1 MEQITTF
8 VLGAISALGI
18 FGLGY
23 GIFTALKINKI
34 TKKQQEDINDL
45 YGAIKELPKIVDE
58 KFKDIDQTHHRRMDD
73 IVRELEEYFEDLHR
87 SVDKRFD
94 ETHRRIDE
102 LNSYTDSRFDK
113 QSDKAGNVISVVSE
127 ASMRNG
133 ERIERLEDLFKIQM
147 DQFAKVTL
155 NHSERLSDLETDKK
169 IQEDRIDQINS

>member
-34 TKKQQEDINDL
+34 TKKQQEDIKDL

-73 IVRELEEYFEDLHR
+73 IVRELDRGNEDLHR
-87 SVDKRFD
+87 SLNKRFD
-94 ETHRRIDE
+94 ETHNRIGE

-113 QSDKAGNVISVVSE
+113 QADKAGNVISVVSE
-127 ASMRNG
+127 ASLKNS
-133 ERIERLEDLFKIQM
+133 ERINKLEELFKIQM

-169 IQEDRIDQINS
+169 IQEDRIEQINS